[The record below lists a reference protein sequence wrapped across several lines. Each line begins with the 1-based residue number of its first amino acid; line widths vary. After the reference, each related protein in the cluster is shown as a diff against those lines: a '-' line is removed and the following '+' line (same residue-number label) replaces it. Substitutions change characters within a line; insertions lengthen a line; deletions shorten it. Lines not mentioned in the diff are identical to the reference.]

1 MKPTNL
7 QNYKTTFF
15 VPLTIL
21 LLLLACK
28 KEINSPID
36 NLSPLT
42 KEVLAKTSLLELKQG
57 QSLLSYEEREILWKT
72 KLDFILSNKNE
83 NFTSDQRKIVVMLK
97 EFLDKT
103 GIKKMAQTHSISAE
117 FMNSYLPYFEK
128 HFSKEQLNILIE
140 SPYFKQNML
149 ISTFTEKDMQA
160 LESPT
165 SQTMRVAAVAH
176 CTCNYDLG
184 CSGAGN
190 DCAVKGC
197 TTDSDLESCGLF
209 GMEDCKKRC
218 EGIQPDLD

>member
-1 MKPTNL
+1 MKTTKL
-7 QNYKTTFF
+7 QNYKTRIFLFF
-15 VPLTIL
+15 SL
-21 LLLLACK
+21 LMIVLACK
-28 KEINSPID
+28 KEKTDPIEA
-36 NLSPLT
+36 LSPLT

-72 KLDFILSNKNE
+72 KLDFILSNENE

-97 EFLDKT
+97 EFLNKT
-103 GIKKMAQTHSISAE
+103 GIKKMAQNHSISAE

-149 ISTFTEKDMQA
+149 ISNFTEKDMQA
-160 LESPT
+160 LESPI
-165 SQTMRVAAVAH
+165 SQTMGVAAVAH